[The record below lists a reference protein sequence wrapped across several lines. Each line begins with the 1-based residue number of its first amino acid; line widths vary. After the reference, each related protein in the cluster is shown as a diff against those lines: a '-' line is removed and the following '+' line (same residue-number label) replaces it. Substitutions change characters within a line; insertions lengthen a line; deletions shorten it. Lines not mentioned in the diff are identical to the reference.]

1 MKGKKRLYFNYKRTV
16 FICIMVIMLVPTI
29 ILGMFSYKT
38 YTSGVSDKIHTSTKA
53 MVSQVKSKIDTALDS
68 IRRSYLYETSRDE
81 LSWLINSDISY
92 SDYSHLK
99 KASDILSGSNYY
111 LSYISGYTF
120 INFDTGW
127 VLSNRGLY
135 RYNEVK
141 NKETVEEIFKHYEGT
156 FTRSFWLDNAGME
169 DIKLSRE
176 EVKINGVSLII
187 KAPTIKKN
195 PNCLMII
202 NIDMDFLQ
210 RKLRED
216 LGGGDITVLDDDG
229 NVIYTTDVVIA
240 SYAKNHMDKIKTA
253 KNIRLNGDRSY
264 SVATA
269 HSAVLKWTYLV
280 SYDMDVVSSK
290 GDSILYLTIALI
302 IGIITITGMSILLTK
317 KLYKPVFLLTERIG
331 NMSLK
336 VLKNEDKNKQNEFDY
351 INDRIERLVDNRN
364 FYENLVISQQ
374 PQLVELFQ
382 IRMIR
387 GSIDREKIYNYV
399 DKFKI
404 QVQNYYMLM
413 LGALTAVDKK
423 DLSEDTNLDAIRINM
438 IESLPDYVK
447 SMMFIPP
454 ISYENSFILPVS
466 GATIEELEEKV
477 SNVYYEIEKFV
488 TEKYD
493 LQVNIGVS
501 HAHSGLEDYRVAYHE
516 SLEAMKNILFIGSM
530 QSETDCNGLL
540 FYSAIKENNT
550 RYSYD
555 RLSEKK
561 LKEAIDTSNLEEAFQ
576 VIDEFMDG
584 LIEKNVIQSE
594 CYLHIQRFVIS
605 GLLIA
610 TDAGL
615 SLDDI
620 FEDNLRNNLFQQ
632 MNKIFDMGKMRYF
645 IKHKVIEPV
654 ITKLNEYRMSKS
666 SDTMKDIEQLI
677 EQSDGNIT
685 LAECAEQLNY
695 HPSYI
700 WKVTK
705 MNYNTTFT
713 DYVGNYK
720 LVKAKKLLLET
731 DKTIADIAEELNYT
745 NSQNFIR
752 FFNKMEGITPGKY
765 RQQYKKMNS

>member
-1 MKGKKRLYFNYKRTV
+1 MKERKQLYFNYKRTV
-16 FICIMVIMLVPTI
+16 FICIMLIMLIPTT

-38 YTSGVSDKIHTSTKA
+38 YTSGVSDKIHASTRA
-53 MVSQVKSKIDTALDS
+53 MVSQVKSKIDTALDN

-92 SDYSHLK
+92 SDYSYLEE
-99 KASDILSGSNYY
+99 ATDILSGSNYY

-135 RYNEVK
+135 RYTDVK
-141 NKETVEEIFKHYEGT
+141 NKAELEEIFKCYEGT
-156 FTRSFWLDNAGME
+156 FTRSFWLDNSTMA
-169 DIKLSRE
+169 DVKLSRE
-176 EVKINGVSLII
+176 EVKINGLSLVI

-195 PNCLMII
+195 PNCLMIV

-216 LGGGDITVLDDDG
+216 LGGGDITVLDEIG
-229 NVIYTTDVVIA
+229 NVIYSTDSIIA
-240 SYAKNHMDKIKTA
+240 TYAKNHLETIKDT
-253 KNIRLNGDRSY
+253 KNIKLNGNKSY

-269 HSAVLKWTYLV
+269 HSAVLGWTYLV
-280 SYDMDVVSSK
+280 SYDMEMVSDA
-290 GDSILYLTIALI
+290 GDSILYLTLALVL
-302 IGIITITGMSILLTK
+302 GIITIMSLSSLITK
-317 KLYKPVFLLTERIG
+317 KLYKPILLLTERIG
-331 NMSLK
+331 TMSLK
-336 VLKNEDKNKQNEFDY
+336 VLKNEEKTNHNEFEY
-351 INDRIERLVDNRN
+351 INERIERLVDNRN
-364 FYENLVISQQ
+364 FYENLVVSQQ
-374 PQLVELFQ
+374 TQLVELFH
-382 IRMIR
+382 IRMLR
-387 GSIDREKIYNYV
+387 GSIDSEKIYQNV

-404 QVQNYYMLM
+404 QVQNHYMLM
-413 LGALTAVDKK
+413 LGVLTTEDKK

-438 IESLPDYVK
+438 IESLPDAVK
-447 SMMFIPP
+447 SKLFIPP
-454 ISYENSFILPVS
+454 ISYENSFVLPVS
-466 GATIEELEEKV
+466 GASFDELEDKV
-477 SNVYYEIEKFV
+477 NHVYFEIEKFV
-488 TEKYD
+488 TEKYQ
-493 LQVNIGVS
+493 LHVNVGVS
-501 HAHSGLEDYRVAYHE
+501 HAHSNLEDYRVAYHE
-516 SLEAMKNILFIGSM
+516 SLEAMKNLLFVGSV
-530 QSETDCNGLL
+530 QNNSDSNGIL
-540 FYSAIKENNT
+540 FYSDIKEYNT

-561 LKEAIDTSNLEEAFQ
+561 LKEAIDTSNMEEAFQ
-576 VIDEFMDG
+576 VIDDFMDG
-584 LIEKNVIQSE
+584 LIEKNVVQSE
-594 CYLHIQRFVIS
+594 CSLHIQRFVIS

-615 SLDDI
+615 SLDEI
-620 FEDNLRNNLFQQ
+620 FEDNLKNNLFQQ

-645 IKHKVIEPV
+645 IKHKVIGPV
-654 ITKLNEYRMSKS
+654 VIKLNEYRMSKS
-666 SDTMKDIEQLI
+666 SDTMKDIEELI
-677 EQSDGNIT
+677 ERSDGNIT
-685 LAECAEQLNY
+685 LTECAEQLNY

-731 DKTIADIAEELNYT
+731 DQTIAEIAEELNYT

-765 RQQYKKMNS
+765 RQQNKKVNQ